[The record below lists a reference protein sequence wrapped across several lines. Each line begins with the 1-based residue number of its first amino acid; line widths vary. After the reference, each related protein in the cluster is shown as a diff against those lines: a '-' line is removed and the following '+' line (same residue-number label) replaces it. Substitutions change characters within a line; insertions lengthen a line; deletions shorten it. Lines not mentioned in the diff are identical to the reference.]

1 MEYAVFESGGKQYIA
16 RQGESVDIDRI
27 KIDVG
32 SEILFDQVLLTSQEG
47 SVNVGQPTVNKAQ
60 IKATVIGQI
69 RGPKILVMKYKP
81 RIRYRKRQG
90 HRQYYTR
97 VKIEEIVFP
106 DGKKAAKP
114 KEEKAPEPA
123 KAEEQVEQKAAEPA
137 AETKLSLD
145 DVDLDSMLKADLEEL
160 AEELGVMPE
169 EGSGA
174 GGNVLVKDLRE
185 AIRDALE

>member
-16 RQGESVDIDRI
+16 RQGESVDVDRI
-27 KIDVG
+27 KIEVG
-32 SEILFDQVLLTSQEG
+32 SEILFDQVLLTSQDG
-47 SVNVGQPTVNKAQ
+47 AVSVGQPTVNNAQ
-60 IKATVIGQI
+60 VKATVIGQI

-106 DGKKAAKP
+106 NGKKSAKP

-123 KAEEQVEQKAAEPA
+123 KSEEKVEEKAAEPA

-145 DVDLDSMLKADLEEL
+145 DIDLDSMLKADLEEL

-185 AIRDALE
+185 AIRNALE